1 MAEEKIIEKKTDQR
15 KKLQET
21 SILKRA
27 IEEKGDTGDVVI
39 ERWEEK
45 HKTDRLQRL
54 KGEKY
59 F

>member
-21 SILKRA
+21 SNLKRA

-45 HKTDRLQRL
+45 HKTVRL
-54 KGEKY
+54 
-59 F
+59 